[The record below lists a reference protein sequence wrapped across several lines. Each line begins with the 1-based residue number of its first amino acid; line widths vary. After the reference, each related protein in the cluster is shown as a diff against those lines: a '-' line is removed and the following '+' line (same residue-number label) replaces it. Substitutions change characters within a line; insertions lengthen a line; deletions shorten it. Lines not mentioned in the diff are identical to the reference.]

1 MTLDAH
7 VMHDVDVLR
16 TDDYTDRETGE
27 FISVIHWKLDGK
39 DMVEIWVADDDNG
52 LNAKVRIGVKINE
65 GAKSGAQ

>member
-27 FISVIHWKLDGK
+27 FISVVHWKLDGK
-39 DMVEIWVADDDNG
+39 DMVEIWVADDNNG
-52 LNAKVRIGVKINE
+52 LNAKVRIGVRKEKDND
-65 GAKSGAQ
+65 